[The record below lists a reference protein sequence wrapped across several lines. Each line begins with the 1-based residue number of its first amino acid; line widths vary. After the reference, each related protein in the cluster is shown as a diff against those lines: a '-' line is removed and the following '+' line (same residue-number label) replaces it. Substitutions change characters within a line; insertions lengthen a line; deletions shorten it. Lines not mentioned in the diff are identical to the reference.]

1 MFALSGRRDK
11 TGLECGV
18 AAGMPTSEHWD
29 AAYRSHGVSGVS
41 WYQDVPDVSLSLIES
56 LRISPDAAVIDVGG
70 GASQLA
76 RELVGRGFA
85 DVTVL
90 DASAVALE
98 AT

>member
-1 MFALSGRRDK
+1 
-11 TGLECGV
+11 
-18 AAGMPTSEHWD
+18 MPRSEHWD
-29 AAYRSHGVSGVS
+29 AAYTAHGVSGVS